1 MGNRVE
7 TMSIA
12 GLILGIINI
21 ALVVAILLLIGALA
35 MWLLSLASMAVPAN
49 VQKAFLIIVGLIALY
64 MIAALLL
71 GGPTW
76 RIIGPSV
83 PIT

>member
-1 MGNRVE
+1 
-7 TMSIA
+7 MSIA

-21 ALVVAILLLIGALA
+21 AIVVGILILIGALA
-35 MWLLSLASMAVPAN
+35 VWMLSLFNMAPPQQ
-49 VQKAFLIIVGLIALY
+49 VQRAFLIIVGLIALY

-71 GGPTW
+71 GAPTW
-76 RIIGPSV
+76 RIIGPGV

>member
-1 MGNRVE
+1 
-7 TMSIA
+7 MSLA

-21 ALVVAILLLIGALA
+21 GIVVGILVLIGALA
-35 MWLLSLASMAVPAN
+35 LWLLSLFGMPVPAN
-49 VQKAFLIIVGLIALY
+49 VQRAFLIIVGLIALY

-71 GGPTW
+71 GAPSW
-76 RIIGPSV
+76 RIIGPGV

>member
-1 MGNRVE
+1 
-7 TMSIA
+7 MSIA
-12 GLILGIINI
+12 GLILGLINI

-71 GGPTW
+71 GVPTW
-76 RIIGPSV
+76 RIIGPGV